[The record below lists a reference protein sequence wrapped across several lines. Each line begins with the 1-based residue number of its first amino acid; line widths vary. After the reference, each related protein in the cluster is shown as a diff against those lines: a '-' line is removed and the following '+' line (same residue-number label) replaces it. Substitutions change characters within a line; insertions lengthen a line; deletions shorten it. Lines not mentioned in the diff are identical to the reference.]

1 MIFRLGV
8 TGGIGSGKST
18 VCKTFSVLGIPVFSA
33 DNEARKIMDTDESLK
48 AKLTEITGEE
58 IYVSGKLDR
67 TKMASIIFNN
77 AGILSKVNELVH
89 PLVLRNFERWC
100 NEQSSAYVI
109 FEVAILFESGA
120 EKHVDRVLAVV
131 APLEER
137 VQRVVD
143 RNNMSRRQVLERVDK
158 QAGEDELVSRSDYVI
173 NNTDDRMILPEIL
186 KIHDQILL
194 YINR

>member
-18 VCKTFSVLGIPVFSA
+18 VCRTFSVLGIPVFSA
-33 DNEARKIMDTDESLK
+33 DNEARKIMDADESLK
-48 AKLTEITGEE
+48 AKLTDITGEN

-67 TKMASIIFNN
+67 QKMASIIFNDTVLLN
-77 AGILSKVNELVH
+77 RVNELVH

-100 NEQSSAYVI
+100 NKQSSDYVI

-120 EKHVDRVLAVV
+120 EKHVDKVLAVV

-143 RNNMSRRQVLERVDK
+143 RNNMSRQQVLERVDN

-173 NNTDDRMILPEIL
+173 NNTNDRMILPEIL
-186 KIHDQILL
+186 KIHEQILL
-194 YINR
+194 HINS